1 MIARQEKS
9 AQHHPWYAIHVQ
21 SKFERVASR
30 ILHDKGYEEFLPL
43 YRAKHQWSDRVKE
56 VDLPLF
62 PGYFF
67 CRIDITERLLPI
79 VTTPGVVRIV
89 SAGNTPVPVS
99 DCEIEAIQAVLLSGL
114 PAMPWPS
121 LNPGSRIWIEHGPL
135 AGVEGTVL
143 DINKKCRLIVS
154 VGLLQRAVA
163 VEIDRE
169 WVRPLSPHTRGSG
182 SFPLGHGLRESA
194 RVA

>member
-1 MIARQEKS
+1 MSDYERDSEVIARQEKS
-9 AQHHPWYAIHVQ
+9 PQHHPWYAIHVQ
-21 SKFERVASR
+21 SKFERAASR

-43 YRAKHQWSDRVKE
+43 YRAKRQWSDRVKE

-99 DCEIEAIQAVLLSGL
+99 DCEIESYSGCTTFGPSRNAVAKPESGL
-114 PAMPWPS
+114 PDMDRTWS
-121 LNPGSRIWIEHGPL
+121 PGWCGRHG
-135 AGVEGTVL
+135 
-143 DINKKCRLIVS
+143 
-154 VGLLQRAVA
+154 
-163 VEIDRE
+163 
-169 WVRPLSPHTRGSG
+169 TRYQ
-182 SFPLGHGLRESA
+182 
-194 RVA
+194 